1 MTEHLPISS
10 ALLRTLPRIES
21 RADHRLVARYHDGL
35 EKTKSVTRA
44 HERQQASLAADRA
57 LRHARRARPTPVE
70 RTKEIERRRRWAG
83 GSSLPPD
90 IRGHYSEA
98 ERAALSVIADAC
110 KRKGFCDLCLDEIAR
125 LAGVSRTSV
134 QNALRKARGRAGAHL
149 SVKERPQRGGKN
161 LPNIIRIVCRSW
173 LNWLGRSIGFKRL
186 STSES
191 GVYNSLSH
199 ALETAKRAFEGER
212 ADPLAILL
220 QPLRVLKDQRQRPD
234 LSSTAYSSTIGGW
247 RR

>member
-1 MTEHLPISS
+1 MSEHLPISS
-10 ALLRTLPRIES
+10 ALLRTLPRMEN
-21 RADHRLVARYHDGL
+21 RADHRLEARYHDGL
-35 EKTKSVTRA
+35 ETTKSVTRA
-44 HERQQASLAADRA
+44 HERQQASVAADRA

-110 KRKGFCDLCLDEIAR
+110 KRRGFCDLCLDEIAR

-134 QNALRKARGRAGAHL
+134 QNALRKGRGRAGAHL
-149 SVKERPQRGGKN
+149 SVKERPQPGGKN

-191 GVYNSLSH
+191 GVYNSLSYV
-199 ALETAKRAFEGER
+199 LETAKRAFEGER

-220 QPLRVLKDQRQRPD
+220 QPLRALNEQRQRPD
-234 LSSTAYSSTIGGW
+234 LRSTAFGSTVSGW